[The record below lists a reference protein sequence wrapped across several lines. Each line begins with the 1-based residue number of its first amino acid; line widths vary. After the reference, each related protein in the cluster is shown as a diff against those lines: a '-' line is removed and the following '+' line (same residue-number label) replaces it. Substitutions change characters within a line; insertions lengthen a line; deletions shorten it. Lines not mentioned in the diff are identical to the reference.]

1 MCEDVKKIY
10 LNTLLD
16 RPEYMHLVLNTMPQE
31 IIDK

>member
-1 MCEDVKKIY
+1 MCADVKKIY

-16 RPEYMHLVLNTMPQE
+16 HPEYMQLALTIIPQE